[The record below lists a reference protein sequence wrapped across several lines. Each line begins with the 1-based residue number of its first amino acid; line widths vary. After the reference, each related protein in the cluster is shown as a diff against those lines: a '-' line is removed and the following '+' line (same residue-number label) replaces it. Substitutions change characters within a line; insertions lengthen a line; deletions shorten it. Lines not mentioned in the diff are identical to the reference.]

1 MSLGGFPSQA
11 LSRGSSPRGGSATLL
26 LGIGQCTVV
35 SPDES
40 SLTKTDRPFSLLNV
54 RSLIDD
60 GDLTARATIR
70 NAALRLFASR
80 GPDAVTV
87 REIATQAGVSP
98 ALILHH
104 FGSKDGLRA
113 EVDAFAAQ
121 AFDAIFEDM
130 PVDELVQLLAG
141 GSAQGSLAEA
151 FARGFPPGSPLPA
164 YLGRLL
170 LTNNPAG
177 AALFGRWY
185 ATTRRLLAVMLEM
198 GVARPS
204 GDPDIRA
211 AFFLVNDLAL
221 ILLRNQ
227 IALAIGAD
235 PLTPDGMDRWA
246 REASIIYA
254 EGAFRAPREE

>member
-1 MSLGGFPSQA
+1 MLNMSSD
-11 LSRGSSPRGGSATLL
+11 
-26 LGIGQCTVV
+26 I
-35 SPDES
+35 
-40 SLTKTDRPFSLLNV
+40 DRA
-54 RSLIDD
+54 
-60 GDLTARATIR
+60 DLTARATIR
-70 NAALRLFASR
+70 NAALRLFADR

-87 REIATQAGVSP
+87 REIAAHAGVSP
-98 ALILHH
+98 ALVVHH

-113 EVDAFAAQ
+113 EVDAFAAR
-121 AFDAIFEDM
+121 AFDAILDAIPTEEIG
-130 PVDELVQLLAG
+130 VVLTG
-141 GSAQGSLAEA
+141 GAAKGSLAEA

-164 YLGRLL
+164 YLHRLL
-170 LTNNPAG
+170 LTNDPAG

-185 ATTRRLLAVMLEM
+185 AATRRLLDTMVEM

-204 GDPDIRA
+204 DDPDARA

-246 REASIIYA
+246 REASIVYA
-254 EGAFRAPREE
+254 EGAFRAPEKE

>member
-1 MSLGGFPSQA
+1 M
-11 LSRGSSPRGGSATLL
+11 
-26 LGIGQCTVV
+26 
-35 SPDES
+35 
-40 SLTKTDRPFSLLNV
+40 
-54 RSLIDD
+54 
-60 GDLTARATIR
+60 
-70 NAALRLFASR
+70 
-80 GPDAVTV
+80 

-98 ALILHH
+98 ALVLHH

-121 AFDAIFEDM
+121 AFDAIFEAM
-130 PVDELVQLLAG
+130 PKDDLVELLAG
-141 GSAQGSLAEA
+141 GAAQGSLAEA

-164 YLGRLL
+164 YLRRLL
-170 LTNNPAG
+170 LTNDPAG

-185 ATTRRLLAVMLEM
+185 ATTRRLLDVMVEM

-204 GDPDIRA
+204 EDAAVRA

-235 PLTPDGMDRWA
+235 PLSPDGIDRWA
-246 REASIIYA
+246 REASIVYA
-254 EGAFRAPREE
+254 EGAFAAPRKE